1 MKTHLKF
8 DEIIIYTICAVIIN
22 LPLVGYTITYHNNPN
37 IDVIGLLFALEIITT
52 SINILVFLLIAEIRH
67 HLDNHK

>member
-8 DEIIIYTICAVIIN
+8 NEIIIYTIYAVIIN
-22 LPLVGYTITYHNNPN
+22 IPLVGYTISYQNNPN
-37 IDVIGLLFALEIITT
+37 IDVIGLLFGLEIITT
-52 SINILVFLLIAEIRH
+52 SITILVFLLIAEIRH